1 MKEPLHHLRNHA
13 NFLALAIPLVALLLT
28 TGCRGGPSSA
38 SFASVTIQGKTPE
51 EICRAAAAVF
61 QEDGY
66 QVAALTPANMVFQK
80 EATRGESL
88 AYGGVVGTHYG
99 EITLVRVR
107 AQLVDLGAGSY
118 RLQCKAYMVRN
129 ANDSFFEDE
138 SAMVNIRS
146 RPYQKLLNKVEKRL
160 KA

>member
-1 MKEPLHHLRNHA
+1 MKEPLNHLLRQA
-13 NFLALAIPLVALLLT
+13 TFLALAVSLLALLLT
-28 TGCRGGPSSA
+28 TGCGSGPASA
-38 SFASVTIQGKTPE
+38 SFASVVIHGKTPD

-80 EATRGESL
+80 EGTRGESL

-99 EITLVRVR
+99 EITLVRVK

-118 RLQCKAYMVRN
+118 RLQCKA
-129 ANDSFFEDE
+129 
-138 SAMVNIRS
+138 
-146 RPYQKLLNKVEKRL
+146 
-160 KA
+160 